1 MLRVGLTGGLACGKS
16 TVAQLMAARGAH
28 VVEADKVA
36 HQLMAPGQ
44 PVYEQVVR
52 LFGREIVN
60 EADGTIDRKKLGE
73 IAFGSGRIEEL
84 NRIVHPAV
92 IEHQLRWMDELAVMD
107 PHAVAVWEAA
117 LILEAD
123 VRGRFDKLVVVTC
136 KPEQKIER
144 YVHRALKVSDGPFA
158 EISARKEAQRRIAA
172 QKSDEEKINAA
183 DYIIDTS
190 GSVANTEKQVE
201 KLMSELKA
209 IA

>member
-1 MLRVGLTGGLACGKS
+1 VGLTGGLACGKS
-16 TVAQLMAARGAH
+16 TVGELMAARGAH
-28 VVEADKVA
+28 VIEADKVA
-36 HQLMAPGQ
+36 HQLMSPGQ
-44 PVYEQVVR
+44 AVYEEVVR

-60 EADGTIDRKKLGE
+60 ESDGTINRPKLAE

-92 IEHQLRWMDELAVMD
+92 IEHQLRWMDELAAKD
-107 PHAVAVWEAA
+107 PHAIAVWEAA

-144 YVHRALKVSDGPFA
+144 FVHRALKTSDGPFA
-158 EISARKEAQRRIAA
+158 EISARQEAQRRIEA
-172 QKSDEEKINAA
+172 QKSDEEKIKAA
-183 DYIIDTS
+183 DYVIDTS

-201 KLMSELKA
+201 KLMLGLKA